1 MSILVYFVLALAA
14 SIEHPPSLKRQGYG
28 GASPPSLETPGCGG
42 YGGAGMI
49 DRAGYSMRNFRG
61 TLSR

>member
-28 GASPPSLETPGCGG
+28 GASPPSLKLPAA
-42 YGGAGMI
+42 GAM
-49 DRAGYSMRNFRG
+49 AGQA
-61 TLSR
+61 